1 MKVVHFADIHLGYRQ
16 YHRQTPTGL
25 NQREADIAK
34 VFRDTIDRIIELQ
47 PDLILIAGD
56 VFHNVRPTNP
66 AILHAYNQFRRLVEM
81 LPDAGIV
88 MVAGNHDIP
97 RTTET
102 MCLLGLFKSLG
113 IHVVIDKA
121 EWVHFG
127 DGEVSV
133 FAVPYAMNPRPRF
146 EPNPGARYNV
156 LLIHDEV
163 AGLYRKFGGLTERS
177 TGDLSLN
184 ELAPERWNYVALGH
198 YHVYHQVAPNAF
210 YSGSL
215 EYASTNIWSEVDE
228 AIAKRIEGA
237 DESGKGFIEHN
248 LETGEHQ
255 FHPVKLARRVLDLPV
270 VNATGLSPEEVS
282 EAIRTTVDAC
292 DGGIDDMIVRLVV
305 REIPRHVVR
314 DLDHRAIR
322 DYKRRALNF
331 LLDTRRPVPVRIEG
345 SGAPGRRASLTE
357 TVRGMLERR
366 AITPGIDRAALVELG
381 LNYLAQ
387 ADRTATIGIASAA
400 MADTE

>member
-1 MKVVHFADIHLGYRQ
+1 MRVVHFADIHLGYRQ
-16 YHRQTPTGL
+16 YHRQTSTGL
-25 NQREADIAK
+25 NQREADIAR

-47 PDLILIAGD
+47 PDLILIGGD

-97 RTTET
+97 RTSET
-102 MCLLGLFKSLG
+102 QCLLGLFQSLG
-113 IHVVIDKA
+113 INVVVEQPKWI
-121 EWVHFG
+121 HFRERG
-127 DGEVSV
+127 ASV
-133 FAVPYAMNPRPRF
+133 FAVPHGMNPRPRF
-146 EPNPGARYNV
+146 EPNPDARYNL

-198 YHVYHQVAPNAF
+198 YHVYHQVAPNAY

-237 DESGKGFIEHN
+237 EYSGKGFIEHN
-248 LETGEHQ
+248 LETGSHR

-270 VNATGLSPEEVS
+270 VNAQGLSPEEVS
-282 EAIRTTVDAC
+282 EAIRSTVEQC
-292 DGGIDDMIVRLVV
+292 DGGIDDMIVRLIV

-331 LLDTRRPVPVRIEG
+331 LLDTRRPIPVRIEG
-345 SGAPGRRASLTE
+345 SGAPGRRASLME
-357 TVRGMLERR
+357 TVRANLERR

-381 LNYLAQ
+381 LSYLAH
-387 ADRTATIGIASAA
+387 ADRTAAVAIATTA
-400 MADTE
+400 MTEAE